1 MHGDLAS
8 LVSNGREE
16 RSLEY
21 KRSMKWTEPIT
32 KAKVVKSTLA
42 MANLRDGGTL
52 LFGVEEQNDTY
63 LSTGMSRDDYDSFN
77 QDEVSVEV
85 NNFADPFVE
94 LVVVKQEIEGRLFVG
109 IRVREFQ
116 ELPVICRRDGPER
129 LRVGALYV
137 RPRRKHET
145 VEVPSQVEMREILD
159 LALEKKVRLLY
170 HQVERMGAALTFPK
184 DRDVE
189 AFDEQLGEL

>member
-1 MHGDLAS
+1 MHGDLAT

-21 KRSMKWTEPIT
+21 KRSMNWAEPST
-32 KAKVVKSTLA
+32 KAKIVKSTLA
-42 MANLRDGGTL
+42 MANLRDGGTIV
-52 LFGVEEQNDTY
+52 FGIEERNDTF
-63 LSTGMSRDDYDSFN
+63 LPAGMSPDDYHSFN
-77 QDEVSVEV
+77 QDDVSVEV

-94 LVVVKQEIEGRLFVG
+94 LVVVKEDVAGKLFVG

-116 ELPVICRRDGPER
+116 ELPVICRRDGVER

-145 VEVPSQVEMREILD
+145 VEVPSQIEMREILE

-170 HQVERMGAALTFPK
+170 HQVERMGAALIFPR

-189 AFDEQLGEL
+189 AFDRQLGEL